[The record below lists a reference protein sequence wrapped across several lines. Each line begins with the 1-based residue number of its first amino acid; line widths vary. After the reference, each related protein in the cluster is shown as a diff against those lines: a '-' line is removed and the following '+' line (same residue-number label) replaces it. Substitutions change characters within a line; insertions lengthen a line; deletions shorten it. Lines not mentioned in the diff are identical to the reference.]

1 MPWFLTHLK
10 IGRGIKMA
18 DRSVKNILFITII
31 IFTVLAVISGLLLYF
46 NIFNSRNFAQDF
58 ILRKTENIPVIG
70 SVIKET
76 FNKDS
81 DEMVSN
87 KEVLEQEGKEK
98 MEMEWETINE
108 KKAELDKRE
117 KDILQK
123 EEELKEKEE
132 SISQM
137 KKELEIRLEN
147 IEQMASLYNEIKPS
161 KVVEIFNNL
170 DDELIIQ
177 IMHKMRKN
185 NVAEVLA
192 GMDPKRAAELTKK
205 MTVQSN

>member
-1 MPWFLTHLK
+1 MPWFLIHIK

-31 IFTVLAVISGLLLYF
+31 IFAVLAVISGLLLYF

-70 SVIKET
+70 SAIKEK
-76 FNKDS
+76 FNEDS
-81 DEMVSN
+81 DEMGSN
-87 KEVLEQEGKEK
+87 KEVLEQEEKEK

-123 EEELKEKEE
+123 EEEIKEKEE